1 MEETADKTIIRS
13 ARRNTTDNT
22 VVRPSPGRR
31 SVNESQ
37 KAKTEA
43 ASVNINRPIIA
54 TNQSI
59 NPDIL
64 SQNITSN
71 INDLISCSATLLGVY
86 SHLKNT
92 LTHND
97 EAGLYTRLINEIKL
111 FEKHCKDLMIKPEIV
126 LAARYILCSVLDE
139 AIMNTPW
146 GSGGNWSQHTLL
158 SGFHNET
165 AGGEKFF
172 LLLDRMRETPAENIE
187 ILELMYLCL
196 SIGFEGKYR
205 VLHKGKEQIEII
217 REDLFAVIRNFRGEF
232 ERDLSFGWHGK
243 NGTGSTLIEYIPVW
257 VVASVF
263 SLIIFVSYLGFHL
276 WLTESSAD
284 VMKRIDT
291 VTHVLNEKKH
301 NQTKTGISHILP
313 HARENDNIFKSR
325 GVTNE

>member
-13 ARRNTTDNT
+13 VRKNTADNT

-31 SVNESQ
+31 SVYETQ
-37 KAKTEA
+37 KPKAEA
-43 ASVNINRPIIA
+43 SAVVVDQPHRE
-54 TNQSI
+54 TGQSI

-64 SQNITSN
+64 SQSITSN
-71 INDLISCSATLLGVY
+71 INDLVSCSSTLLGVY

-111 FEKHCKDLMIKPEIV
+111 FEKNCKELMIKPEIV
-126 LAARYILCSVLDE
+126 LAARYILCSLLDE

-146 GSGGNWSQHTLL
+146 GSSGQWSQHTLL

-172 LLLDRMRETPAENIE
+172 LLLDRMRETPADNIE

-205 VLHKGKEQIEII
+205 VVHNGKEQIEII
-217 REDLFAVIRNFRGEF
+217 REDLFSLIRNFRGEF
-232 ERDLSFGWHGK
+232 ERDLSFGWHGQ
-243 NGTGSTLIEYIPVW
+243 NSGGATLTEYVPVW

-263 SLIIFVSYLGFHL
+263 SLIMFISYLGFHL
-276 WLTESSAD
+276 LLSESSTD
-284 VMKRIDT
+284 VMNRIDA
-291 VTHVLNEKKH
+291 VSNILNEKKK
-301 NQTKTGISHILP
+301 NELYGGIKQTVPYSK
-313 HARENDNIFKSR
+313 EKDNIFKYR
-325 GVTNE
+325 GVTND